1 MEIFYPPLSNHQSNS
16 NSPQY
21 LTKNYDDVRE
31 GVVTTK
37 TSYIFGGDLFKK
49 AKIYGEQ
56 IALHIFFVIYQY
68 VILISRPTQ
77 KLTKNTTFR

>member
-37 TSYIFGGDLFKK
+37 TSYIFGGDLFDYQ
-49 AKIYGEQ
+49 AVIRDDDC
-56 IALHIFFVIYQY
+56 FFY
-68 VILISRPTQ
+68 VI
-77 KLTKNTTFR
+77 FECF